1 MCYICQFYKYQVGFK
16 MKNSDTNEGRPIPKK
31 LPSGFSFDF
40 KACCYAISQRE
51 FKDHKDMSKNRNF
64 DNEKL

>member
-1 MCYICQFYKYQVGFK
+1 